1 MDHKPR
7 VLFFSTGDSSRSQM
21 AEGFLR
27 EFAGDDVIPVSTAVR
42 SPDRSPLAVE
52 VMKEVGVDISH
63 QQAEDVRQTLKEHFS
78 YVISLCDSRKE
89 RFPIWPFTRKIFRWS
104 LIDPAVAEGS
114 AEQQRE
120 VYRRVRDEISRRVT
134 EFIND
139 TLPQLSVR
147 PPIMQTA

>member
-27 EFAGDDVIPVSTAVR
+27 KFAGDDVIPVSTAVR

-89 RFPIWPFTRKIFRWS
+89 RFPIWPFTRNLLRWS
-104 LIDPAVAEGS
+104 LIDPETASGS
-114 AEQQRE
+114 ADQQRE
-120 VYRRVRDEISRRVT
+120 IFRRVRDEVGRKVRDFIDQVVT
-134 EFIND
+134 RLH
-139 TLPQLSVR
+139 TAPPQ
-147 PPIMQTA
+147 I

>member
-89 RFPIWPFTRKIFRWS
+89 RFPIWPFTRNLLRWS
-104 LIDPAVAEGS
+104 LIDPETASGS
-114 AEQQRE
+114 ADQQRE
-120 VYRRVRDEISRRVT
+120 IFRRVRDEVGRKVRDFIDQVVT
-134 EFIND
+134 RLH
-139 TLPQLSVR
+139 TAPPQ
-147 PPIMQTA
+147 I